1 LLRERGEHVASALLL
16 QFYHQLPERK
26 AGSSAGAWSRRLR
39 AGLLQ
44 FQKAVESRYT
54 EGTLLRLAAGG
65 GPEVRH
71 AAVLALNLTGT
82 MQANAVLAARL
93 GDEDRE
99 MRRLAADAMWSIWFR
114 ADEPANN
121 KELQRLMRLT
131 SADEITPQELVDGFA
146 ELLRRAPNFAEAY
159 NQRAILYY
167 RLGDLRRSIQDCERA
182 LKLNPHHFGAASG
195 VAQCLMKQ
203 KRLRAALRA
212 YRRAYRL
219 NPNLEGIRQT
229 ILSLERMLGEEGKK

>member
-1 LLRERGEHVASALLL
+1 VATALLL
-16 QFYHQLPERK
+16 QFYNQLPERK
-26 AGSSAGAWSRRLR
+26 AGTSAGTWARRLK
-39 AGLLQ
+39 AGLHQ
-44 FQKAVESRYT
+44 FQKAVEGRYT
-54 EGTLLRLAAGG
+54 EGTLMRLVSGG
-65 GPEVRH
+65 GPEACG
-71 AAVLALNLTGT
+71 AAITALSLNGT

-93 GDEDRE
+93 CDEDRDI
-99 MRRLAADAMWSIWFR
+99 RRLAADALWSIWFR

-146 ELLRRAPNFAEAY
+146 ELVKRAPNFAEAY
-159 NQRAILYY
+159 NQRAILYF

-182 LKLNPHHFGAASG
+182 LKLNPYHFGAASG
-195 VAQCLMKQ
+195 VAQCFMKQ

-219 NPNLEGIRQT
+219 NPNLDGIRQA